1 LLSVFF
7 STTEYAA
14 GMCLIKL
21 PTARH
26 DRKRMQGDI
35 EIFGCFP
42 GAQDDKSAGITIEEG
57 LAIT

>member
-1 LLSVFF
+1 
-7 STTEYAA
+7 
-14 GMCLIKL
+14 
-21 PTARH
+21 
-26 DRKRMQGDI
+26 MQGDI